1 MSADP
6 SQTVE
11 ANAGLRD
18 EGESFVVVGRNSI
31 QRRITR
37 GFFGTTALALLVTA
51 SAIFFSAV
59 LVIQANTDRDL
70 TALAR
75 VIGGAS
81 EAALLFDDE
90 KTATEILN
98 ALKSRSS
105 VVAAVIYDA
114 EGQLFARYV
123 RADVQKFRAP
133 IGLDYEPI
141 WSWNSIDL
149 ATRIQ
154 MEDEMIGS
162 VFIRSSTDD
171 LKSFFLESILL
182 VLVVLLFSLVLCG
195 WGAARLRSRIAD
207 PLSLLVQGSASM
219 AEGDLLTMVS
229 YESEDEIGAVARAFN
244 GMVGSLRGLVARVRE
259 NADYVAQASNELA
272 LASIAMADEAAVQQE
287 AVESSGESV
296 DRIIASMH
304 TVNESVEALSET
316 AIETSSAAIE
326 MNTSIGETG
335 NHIDELSQVIETAAS
350 SVVEM
355 TGAIREIARSADALN
370 RSTESTSAALELM
383 SGSVRQVE
391 DHAQESH
398 QLSADTSKK
407 ASLGMSAVHET
418 VQGMEEIQ
426 VSFQGMEEIITTLSE
441 KSESIGAVV
450 KVIQGVVEQ
459 TNLLAL
465 NAAIISA
472 QAGEHGRAFS
482 VVAEEV
488 RNLAERTSH
497 STTEIAQLIES
508 VQLGIDSAVAA
519 MGQGATRVDRG
530 VDLSNEAGRMLQEIG
545 ESAEQSARRAKE
557 IVEATRS
564 QAADI
569 DQVGVAMNH
578 VRSIANQLGKG
589 THEQDNASAEITK
602 GVEQMRHLGF
612 EVKRAAT
619 QQRSESSLITESVE
633 IVASRI
639 REISIETNAQS
650 KGADQIR
657 QALQVF
663 REITLRSADRA
674 EQTKATVGELN
685 DHAQGLESEVGRFRT

>member
-1 MSADP
+1 MSESKPPIED
-6 SQTVE
+6 S
-11 ANAGLRD
+11 RD
-18 EGESFVVVGRNSI
+18 AETFVVRGRDSI
-31 QRRITR
+31 QRQIVR
-37 GFFGTTALALLVTA
+37 GFFGTTSLALLLTA
-51 SAIFFSAV
+51 SAVFFAGL
-59 LVIQANTDRDL
+59 LVFQQKTDRDL
-70 TALAR
+70 TALAG

-81 EAALLFDDE
+81 EASLLFDDE
-90 KTATEILN
+90 KSATEILN
-98 ALKSRSS
+98 ALKSRPSI
-105 VVAAVIYDA
+105 VAAVIYDA
-114 EGQLFARYV
+114 QGEIFARYV
-123 RADVQKFRAP
+123 RSDVESFRP
-133 IGLDYEPI
+133 PLVFHDKPL

-149 ATRIQ
+149 ATPI
-154 MEDEMIGS
+154 EMDGEKIGS
-162 VFIRSSTDD
+162 IFIRSNTDD
-171 LKSFFLESILL
+171 LKGFFFDSILL
-182 VLVVLLFSLVLCG
+182 VLVVLLFSLILCG
-195 WGAARLRSRIAD
+195 WGAARLRRRIAD
-207 PLSLLVQGSASM
+207 PLALLVEGSASM
-219 AEGDLLTMVS
+219 AQGDLLTLVE

-244 GMVGSLRGLVARVRE
+244 GMVGSLRGLVAQVRE
-259 NADYVAQASNELA
+259 NTNYVAEAGNELA
-272 LASIAMADEAAVQQE
+272 LASVAMADEAAVQQE
-287 AVESSGESV
+287 AVEASGESV
-296 DRIIASMH
+296 DRIISSMH
-304 TVNESVEALSET
+304 NVNESVESLSET
-316 AIETSSAAIE
+316 ALETSSAAIE
-326 MNTSIGETG
+326 MNASIAETG
-335 NHIDELSQVIETAAS
+335 NHIDQLSTVIETAAS

-391 DHAQESH
+391 SYALESH
-398 QLSADTSKK
+398 QLSADTSSK
-407 ASLGMSAVHET
+407 ASQGMSAVHET
-418 VQGMEEIQ
+418 VEGMREIQ
-426 VSFQGMEEIITTLSE
+426 VSFKGMESIINNLSE

-497 STTEIAQLIES
+497 STTEITQLIES
-508 VQLGIDSAVAA
+508 VQLGIDSAVTA

-530 VDLSNEAGRMLQEIG
+530 VDLSNEAGRMLREIG

-578 VRSIANQLGKG
+578 VKSIAVQLGRG

-602 GVEQMRHLGF
+602 GVEQMRHLGY
-612 EVKRAAT
+612 EVKRAA
-619 QQRSESSLITESVE
+619 QHQRRESGLITESVE

-639 REISIETNAQS
+639 REISVETKDQS

-657 QALQVF
+657 EALQVF
-663 REITLRSADRA
+663 REITLRSASRA
-674 EQTKATVGELN
+674 EQTKATVSELN
-685 DHAQGLESEVGRFRT
+685 DHAQGLEEEVGRFRT